1 MNKQMT
7 ISILDKQRKRA
18 SHRWRTAKRRLAR
31 GVTLVEVLIVVAIIG
46 MVAGGAAVFA
56 LPRYREAQIRSA
68 ETWARTIRAAIQNWQ
83 AASNET
89 GCPTVS
95 QLVQEKHLDPGTSTK
110 DPWNQEFTLNCTEDE
125 VFVLSNGP
133 DKKKGTKDDIQIPK
147 STSATGEHIN

>member
-7 ISILDKQRKRA
+7 ISILEKQRTSA
-18 SHRWRTAKRRLAR
+18 SHHWRTARRRLAR

-147 STSATGEHIN
+147 SSTVTGEHIN